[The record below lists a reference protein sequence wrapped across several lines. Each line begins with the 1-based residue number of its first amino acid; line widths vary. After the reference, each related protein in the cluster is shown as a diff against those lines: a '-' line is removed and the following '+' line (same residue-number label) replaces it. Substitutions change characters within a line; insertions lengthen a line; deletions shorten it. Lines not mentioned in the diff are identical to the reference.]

1 MISYHIPIFSIKWQ
15 SFSNSPTLLL
25 FPLFTYYICSHYTSF
40 IFIYFLSFQ
49 HILLYS
55 SPLLRLCFVSRRV
68 LIFNFIFTGISVASG
83 RGHSGTINAVKISP
97 DEKVCLYYIF
107 LIIMLIIMMIIEE

>member
-55 SPLLRLCFVSRRV
+55 SPLLRLLFVSRRV

-97 DEKVCLYYIF
+97 DEKVCLYIF